1 MISGPGLRVKIVS
14 RDVDGI
20 SSRLRVLVHELL
32 RKGIHV
38 QLLVGDVGPT
48 LGVPENR
55 IFDREASRY
64 REVQSD
70 LLIALKVFQMKKY
83 CLLFPGGRW

>member
-1 MISGPGLRVKIVS
+1 MKIVS

-20 SSRLRVLVHELL
+20 SARFRVLVHELL

-38 QLLVGDVGPT
+38 QLLVGDVGST
-48 LGVPENR
+48 LGVPDNR

-70 LLIALKVFQMKKY
+70 LLIALKGFQIKKY
-83 CLLFPGGRW
+83 CL